1 MSRALRLPSWLAP
14 PDAEVA
20 IEIAAGR
27 LTVARLG
34 VATGSR
40 PGGARQTLGASA
52 VSETLPPGAVTPSLI
67 GTNIEQP
74 QVVIGA
80 LKKALERAGFGTPKR
95 VALVLPDSAARVS
108 LIPLEVVPAKPADLE
123 QLIRWHV
130 KKATP
135 FPIEDGVLSF
145 VAGGAGSGGT
155 TFTAVV
161 ASRAVVMEYERVA
174 DAIGADPGVVD
185 VASLSVIN
193 SVIASGTAPEGDWL
207 LVCLA
212 SDSTTIAI
220 LRGPALLFHRH
231 RATAE
236 DEPLS
241 ALVHQTA
248 MYYEDRLGGSQFQRV
263 ILSGGAN
270 DTVRD
275 LAKREIGDRLQTPV
289 QTLESLVRERGI
301 A

>member
-14 PDAEVA
+14 PQAEVS
-20 IEIAAGR
+20 IELAPGR
-27 LTVARLG
+27 LTVSRLG
-34 VATGSR
+34 KDGQRLAASSLSEAL
-40 PGGARQTLGASA
+40 PAGAI
-52 VSETLPPGAVTPSLI
+52 TPSLAAR
-67 GTNIEQP
+67 NIEQP

-80 LKKALERAGFGTPKR
+80 LKKVIERAGFGQPKR
-95 VALVLPDSAARVS
+95 VALVIPDSAARVS
-108 LIPLEVVPAKPADLE
+108 LIPLEVIPARPADLD

-145 VAGGAGSGGT
+145 VPAAVENGNT
-155 TFTAVV
+155 TFAAVA
-161 ASRAVVMEYERVA
+161 ASRAVIMEYEA
-174 DAIGADPGVVD
+174 IAEGIGADAGLVD

-193 SVIASGTAPEGDWL
+193 SAIATGLAPQGDWL

-212 SDSTTIAI
+212 PDSTTIAI
-220 LRGPALLFHRH
+220 LRGSSLLFHRH
-231 RATAE
+231 RATVD

-248 MYYEDRLGGSQFQRV
+248 MYYEDRLGGTHFQRV
-263 ILSGGAN
+263 VLSGGASE
-270 DTVRD
+270 TVRD
-275 LAKREIGDRLQTPV
+275 LAKREIGDRLQTEV
-289 QTLESLVRERGI
+289 QTLESLLRERGG

>member
-1 MSRALRLPSWLAP
+1 MSRALRLPAWLAP
-14 PDAEVA
+14 PQAEVA
-20 IEIAAGR
+20 IEIASGR
-27 LTVARLG
+27 VTVSRLG
-34 VATGSR
+34 RDG
-40 PGGARQTLGASA
+40 QFLGASA
-52 VSETLPPGAVTPSLI
+52 VSESLPPGAVTPSLAAK
-67 GTNIEQP
+67 NIEQP
-74 QVVIGA
+74 QVVIA
-80 LKKALERAGFGTPKR
+80 AVKKALERAGFGQPKR

-108 LIPLEVVPAKPADLE
+108 LIALEVVPARPADLD

-145 VAGGAGSGGT
+145 VAGTPDNGGST
-155 TFTAVV
+155 TFTAVA
-161 ASRAVVMEYERVA
+161 ASRAVVMEYETIA
-174 DAIGADPGVVD
+174 DAIGADPGLVD
-185 VASLSVIN
+185 VASLTVIN
-193 SVIASGTAPEGDWL
+193 SVVAAGAAPQGDWL

-220 LRGPALLFHRH
+220 LRGSALLFHRH
-231 RATAE
+231 RATVE

-263 ILSGGAN
+263 ILSGGVS
-270 DTVRD
+270 DTTRE

-289 QTLESLVRERGI
+289 HTLESLLRERG
-301 A
+301 AA